1 VRRAVGLAKWGSE
14 VGGES
19 HDVIIIGAG
28 VAGISL
34 SYFLTELGVTD
45 ILILERESQPAY
57 HATGRSAAVLVELD
71 TIPALHQLKVQSA
84 GFFRDPP
91 SKFSEYPLLQQS
103 GALLLFGGPMWN
115 MLRQA
120 ARSLEEM
127 GTRLELLSPAEAVAR
142 VPVLSEEHFEGAVLL
157 PEDGQMDVHQ
167 LLQSYTHHARKKGAV
182 QQLNTEVE
190 AIRVENGRSV
200 GVETRTGRFRARWI
214 VNAAGAWAGT
224 VGRMAGAAPIGF
236 VPHRRTIVTF
246 PVPEGVDVSGW
257 PLVQSEVHKFYFR
270 PESGGLL
277 LLCPMDEDPME
288 PCDAR
293 PDDLVVAEGIERLT
307 RMVPRLAPR
316 TIRRAW
322 SGLRTFSADRVP
334 VVGEDPRLPGFFWLA
349 GQGGCGIETSPIM
362 GQVAADLLVSGKTDR
377 FDAQLLSPSRPAL
390 SAS

>member
-1 VRRAVGLAKWGSE
+1 M
-14 VGGES
+14 GGDS

-34 SYFLTELGVTD
+34 SYFLTERGVTD

-71 TIPALHQLKVQSA
+71 TIPALHQLKVRSA

-91 SKFSEYPLLQQS
+91 SGFSEYPLLQRS
-103 GALLLFGGPMWN
+103 GALLLFGGPMWDT
-115 MLRQA
+115 LRQA
-120 ARSLEEM
+120 AQSLEEM
-127 GTRLELLSPAEAVAR
+127 GTRLQLLSPAEAVAR

-277 LLCPMDEDPME
+277 LLCPMDEDPTE

-307 RMVPRLAPR
+307 SFVPRLAPR

-322 SGLRTFSADRVP
+322 SGLRTFSVDRVP